1 MASYRKRGKIWRAEL
16 YRDGQRE
23 SASFPTKAEAVAWAT
38 QREQELI
45 GGQLP
50 ESTVKQALRRY
61 AREVSPTHKG
71 EQWEIARLGLMERD
85 PIALLRMDRLKASD
99 LAAWRD
105 RRLKAVSGASVAR
118 EMNLLK
124 SLFEVAR
131 KEWGWLRTNPL
142 VDVKRPA
149 SPPSRKRRITE
160 DEIRRLTAGFGLSE
174 GDAADTA
181 TQRTGLAF
189 LFALETAM
197 RAGEILGLQW
207 RDVRPKFVIL
217 PKTKNGDSRE
227 VPLSKR
233 ARAILDALPGDI
245 GPVFNVES
253 QVRDALFRK
262 VRDRCQIADLH
273 FHDSRAEAI
282 WRLSKKLDVM
292 ELARMIGHRDLRS
305 LMIYYATSA
314 DELADQLG

>member
-16 YRDGQRE
+16 YRDGERE
-23 SASFPTKAEAVAWAT
+23 SGSFPTKAEAVAWAT
-38 QREQELI
+38 QREHELI
-45 GGQLP
+45 GGKLP
-50 ESTVKQALRRY
+50 EHTVHEALRRY
-61 AREVSPTHKG
+61 SREVSPTHKG
-71 EQWEIARLGLMERD
+71 EQWEIARLGLIERD
-85 PIALLRMDRLKASD
+85 ALAKLRMDKLTPTH
-99 LAAWRD
+99 LAEWRD
-105 RRLKAVSGASVAR
+105 RRLKKVSGASVAR

-131 KEWGWLRTNPL
+131 KEWGWLRVNPL
-142 VDVKRPA
+142 VDVKRPS
-149 SPPSRKRRITE
+149 SPPSRKRRITQ
-160 DEIRRLTAGFGLSE
+160 DEIIRLSAGFGLSD
-174 GDAADTA
+174 GDAAETA
-181 TQRTGLAF
+181 TQRTGMAF

-207 RDVRPKFVIL
+207 RDVRPKSVTL

-227 VPLSKR
+227 VPLSLR
-233 ARAILDALPGDI
+233 AREILRALPGDV
-245 GPVFNVES
+245 GPVFNLDP
-253 QVRDALFRK
+253 QLRDALFRK
-262 VRDRCQIADLH
+262 VRDRCEIADLH